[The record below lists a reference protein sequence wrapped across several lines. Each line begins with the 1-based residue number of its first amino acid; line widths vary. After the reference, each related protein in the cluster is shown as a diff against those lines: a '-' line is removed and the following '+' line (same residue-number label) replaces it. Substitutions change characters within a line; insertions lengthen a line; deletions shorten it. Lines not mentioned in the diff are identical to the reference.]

1 MSTSSG
7 PLAETAAPESQE
19 AAPKRGAMLAPL
31 GSGDYRLLFA
41 GQLISLIGDA
51 FYSVAMPW
59 YMLTQGGG
67 AANLGLTLTAYGVT
81 LGTATLLGGWLS
93 DKLRPRRV
101 MLFSDFVRAF
111 ILAGLAWLTYGGG
124 APFMASGQAAP
135 LWAIA
140 SFTAA
145 LGFFDGLFMPASS
158 VIAPD
163 LLPDDQLQAAN
174 GLYYSL
180 GRFAQ
185 LIGPSLA
192 GAAVSR
198 FGSPISF
205 AIDALTFV
213 VSTITLAFIR
223 GRARRQAAQQTTTS
237 APADA
242 ATDVTSSKA
251 DAASAQAAD
260 SLWRYALS
268 NSYFPLLVLVLITG
282 NIINGAADVGFPAL
296 ASGPLHTDAQGF
308 GFMLA
313 ASGAG
318 GLVGGL
324 LAGPLGSLTNRG
336 WKAFCFFLAQV
347 VPFSVLAFAPS
358 VYIAIVCMAC
368 FGILNGIGN
377 VSFQTMIQRKLP
389 RNLLGRIWGL
399 FSFSN
404 FATFPI
410 AVAAAGFAIA
420 HFGPRIVIVS
430 ATAIMGV
437 AIIIAFF
444 NRELRE
450 L

>member
-1 MSTSSG
+1 MLG
-7 PLAETAAPESQE
+7 PL
-19 AAPKRGAMLAPL
+19 RYN
-31 GSGDYRLLFA
+31 DYRLLFA
-41 GQLISLIGDA
+41 GQLISFVGDA

-59 YMLTQGGG
+59 YMLKQGGG
-67 AANLGLTLTAYGVT
+67 AANLGLVFTAYGVT
-81 LGTATLLGGWLS
+81 LGAATLLGGWLS

-101 MLFSDFVRAF
+101 MLFSDFIRAF

-124 APFMASGQAAP
+124 APFLSAGQAAP

-174 GLYYSL
+174 GLYYAL
-180 GRFAQ
+180 GRGAQ
-185 LIGPSLA
+185 LIGPTLA
-192 GAAVSR
+192 GATVSR

-205 AIDALTFV
+205 AVDALTFV
-213 VSTITLAFIR
+213 VSTITLTFIR
-223 GRARRQAAQQTTTS
+223 GRARKQVAQQVAQQDANASMDASTS
-237 APADA
+237 ASESEA
-242 ATDVTSSKA
+242 KA
-251 DAASAQAAD
+251 SSAQATD

-268 NSYFPLLVLVLITG
+268 NSYFPLLLLILVTG
-282 NIINGAADVGFPAL
+282 NIINGAAEVGFPAL
-296 ASGPLHTDAQGF
+296 ANGPLRTDAQGF

-347 VPFSVLAFAPS
+347 VPISALAFAPN
-358 VYIAIVCMAC
+358 VYVAIGCMAC
-368 FGILNGIGN
+368 FGMLNGIGN

-410 AVAAAGFAIA
+410 VVAIAGFAVA
-420 HFGPRIVIVS
+420 HYGPRIVIVS
-430 ATAIMGV
+430 AVAIMGL
-437 AIIIAFF
+437 AILSAFF

>member
-1 MSTSSG
+1 MLG
-7 PLAETAAPESQE
+7 PL
-19 AAPKRGAMLAPL
+19 RYN
-31 GSGDYRLLFA
+31 DYRLLFV
-41 GQLISLIGDA
+41 GQLISFVGDA

-59 YMLTQGGG
+59 YMLKQGGG
-67 AANLGLTLTAYGVT
+67 AANLGLVFTAYGVT

-124 APFMASGQAAP
+124 APILSAGQAAP

-174 GLYYSL
+174 GLYYAL
-180 GRFAQ
+180 GRGAQ
-185 LIGPSLA
+185 LIGPTLA
-192 GAAVSR
+192 GVTVSR
-198 FGSPISF
+198 FGSPVSF

-213 VSTITLAFIR
+213 VSTVTLTFIR
-223 GRARRQAAQQTTTS
+223 GRARHQVTQQVAEQVTQHAAS
-237 APADA
+237 APTNVATGSTGADA
-242 ATDVTSSKA
+242 KV
-251 DAASAQAAD
+251 ASAQATD

-268 NSYFPLLVLVLITG
+268 NSYFPLLLLILITG
-282 NIINGAADVGFPAL
+282 NIINGAAEVGFPAL
-296 ASGPLHTDAQGF
+296 ANGPLRTDAQGF

-347 VPFSVLAFAPS
+347 VPISALAYAPN
-358 VYIAIVCMAC
+358 VYVAIGCMGC

-410 AVAAAGFAIA
+410 AVAAAGFAIV
-420 HFGPRIVIVS
+420 HYGPRIVIV
-430 ATAIMGV
+430 AAVAIMGL
-437 AIIIAFF
+437 AILSAFF